1 MTGYMDMFD
10 QRESLRKPFIG
21 ALTLH
26 CLLVGGMIVS
36 IWLNGSPNPFGTK
49 DAGGAAVGITVADSI
64 PLVHHGETNPV
75 ANDSPSEVQQEPA
88 KPERV
93 KAERVSKDA
102 IPIKSRNVKKAPKEI
117 AASPSKYRPF
127 DEVDPNKVYSKQPQ
141 AVSTPMFQAAG
152 AGQIGV
158 GANTTLGSRFGE
170 YAARI
175 RQLVAE
181 KWNTGD
187 VDANLKTAPPVM
199 VDFELMRDGSVRNI
213 RIVQKSGVSTLDFS
227 VRRAIE
233 DAKLPPIPAEF
244 DKSSA
249 TVEFRFELKR

>member
-1 MTGYMDMFD
+1 MTAYADMFD

-21 ALTLH
+21 AVTLH
-26 CLLVGGMIVS
+26 CLLVGGMLLSV
-36 IWLNGSPNPFGTK
+36 WLKGSVNPFGDK
-49 DAGGAAVGITVADSI
+49 NAGGAAVGIEAVSAI

-88 KPERV
+88 KQERI
-93 KAERVSKDA
+93 KREPVSKDA
-102 IPIKSRNVKKAPKEI
+102 IPIKTKLAKQAPKET
-117 AASPSKYRPF
+117 ARSTYKSF
-127 DEVDPNKVYSKQPQ
+127 DEIDPNKVYSKQPQ
-141 AVSTPMFQAAG
+141 AVSTPMYQAAG

-158 GANTTLGSRFGE
+158 GLNTTLGTRFGE

-181 KWNTGD
+181 KWSTGD
-187 VDANLKTAPPVM
+187 VDATLKTAPTVIAT
-199 VDFELMRDGSVRNI
+199 FELMRDGSVRNV
-213 RIVQKSGVSTLDFS
+213 RIAQSSRVSALDFS

-233 DAKLPPIPAEF
+233 DAKLPPIPADF

-249 TVEFRFELKR
+249 TVEFMFELKR